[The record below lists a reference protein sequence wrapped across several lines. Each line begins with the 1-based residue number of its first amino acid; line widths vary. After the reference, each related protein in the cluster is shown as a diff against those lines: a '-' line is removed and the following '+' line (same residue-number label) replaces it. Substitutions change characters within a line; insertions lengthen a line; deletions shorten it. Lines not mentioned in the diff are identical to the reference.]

1 MVNNIGRLL
10 QPYVSVVWGSTNIT
24 PWEHDGIKEIMA
36 QEISIN
42 LDADGKAPGCEF
54 KIVPSSAG
62 MQLFAMLKERVD
74 EEISVKIGYPNGNEV
89 AWKFV
94 YAGLSYTTGMSPKIA
109 ISTTS
114 SIKGEW
120 TDNKVTFTS
129 EEPIKLY
136 ELPEL
141 LQKKSG
147 GKAEKLKFE
156 WAGKTKEAAQ
166 QIEIQPNRINQTP
179 HNILVD
185 TLREYGMVA
194 QVGDTAFDNTVVI
207 SYAPNL
213 EGQLAEENVE
223 VVKGKTSSEPGKR
236 NVYIIGPGLM
246 IDITRKQSFNLGQT
260 ETKGGSSNKDT
271 KTSETESAKVAG
283 GSVSAQ
289 SAAAA
294 ATSGGE
300 RVVGPANKPKS
311 RSEKKKDSKESKD
324 ARAAE
329 SKAQGST
336 VNFSVPM
343 LPYIVGIKPRDI
355 IAIPSLKGP
364 GDFIEDWEVTGVNYT
379 QSSQGSVD
387 LSISGRRVYAPG
399 GVAMMDPPTLAE
411 VKATVATLRTPEKWN
426 AFYWINN
433 ASAAK

>member
-1 MVNNIGRLL
+1 MVSSVGRLL
-10 QPYVSVVWGSTNIT
+10 QPYVSVIWGSTNLT

-54 KIVPSSAG
+54 NIVPSAAG

-74 EEISVKIGYPNGNEV
+74 EEIAVKIGYPNGNEV

-114 SIKGEW
+114 SVKGEW
-120 TDNKVTFTS
+120 TDNKITFTS
-129 EEPIKLY
+129 EEPIKLS
-136 ELPEL
+136 ELPAL

-147 GKAEKLKFE
+147 GKSDKLKFE
-156 WAGKTKEAAQ
+156 WAGKTKEAAE

-194 QVGDTAFDNTVVI
+194 QVSDTAFDNTVVI
-207 SYAPNL
+207 SYAPNM
-213 EGQLAEENVE
+213 EGQLAEEKVE
-223 VVKGKTSSEPGKR
+223 VVKGKTSAEPAKR
-236 NVYIIGPGLM
+236 NVYIIGPALM

-260 ETKGGSSNKDT
+260 ETSGGSSNKDT
-271 KTSETESAKVAG
+271 KTSETESGKVVSGA
-283 GSVSAQ
+283 VSAQ
-289 SAAAA
+289 SAAEAA
-294 ATSGGE
+294 EAGGE
-300 RVVGPANKPKS
+300 RIVGPANKPKS

-329 SKAQGST
+329 SKAQEST
-336 VNFSVPM
+336 VDLSVPM

-355 IAIPSLKGP
+355 LAIPSMKGP
-364 GDFIEDWEVTGVNYT
+364 GDWIEDWEVTSVSYSQN
-379 QSSQGSVD
+379 SQGSVD
-387 LSISGRRVYAPG
+387 ISISGRRVYTPG
-399 GVAMMDPPTLAE
+399 GVAMMDAATLAE

-426 AFYWINN
+426 KFYWIQGPE
-433 ASAAK
+433 